1 MKTTVKIFSVIF
13 FSLIC
18 VCSFSQTKEQL
29 EQQRKKLIKE
39 IEETNKFL
47 QKTAKNK
54 QTTLKD
60 LKAITSQ
67 VDSRKKLITTISS
80 ELKAS
85 DKKIA
90 DNNKKIDSL
99 HKNLVNLNRQFAE
112 LQRYTYLRELS
123 SNKLSYLLSSE
134 NINTFFLRWRYIKQF
149 EAFSDN
155 KKQEIVRL
163 AKEIENSTLEI
174 TKIKNE
180 KGVLLNQ
187 EKKEAVVLEQE
198 KAKKDKMLKDISTK
212 ETILKSDLQKQKKER
227 EKLNAAI
234 EKVIAEQLRMVREKS
249 EVASKK
255 SGSGKEKSFDVE
267 TEKLSNEFAKNK
279 NKLPWP
285 VSSGFVSSKFG
296 IHKDDVLKGIEVN
309 NNGIDISGKGSKDVR
324 AVFGGKVEGA
334 VKIPGSTK
342 YMVVVSHGNY
352 FTVYANLDEVSVRK
366 GSNVSIQETIGRT
379 SADKNGDSEIHFEI
393 WKEKTKLN
401 PESWLK

>member
-1 MKTTVKIFSVIF
+1 MHAQS
-13 FSLIC
+13 
-18 VCSFSQTKEQL
+18 KEQL

-47 QKTAKNK
+47 QKTTKNK

-60 LKAITSQ
+60 LKAISSQ
-67 VDSRKKLITTISS
+67 VDSRKKLINTIAS

-85 DKKIA
+85 DKKIIE
-90 DNNKKIDSL
+90 NNRRIDSL
-99 HKNLVNLNRQFAE
+99 NKNLVSLNKQFAE
-112 LQRYTYLRELS
+112 LQRYTYLRALS
-123 SNKLSYLLSSE
+123 SNKLSYLLSSD
-134 NINTFFLRWRYIKQF
+134 NINVFFLRWRYIKQF

-155 KKQEIVRL
+155 KKQEIINL
-163 AKEIENSTLEI
+163 SKQIESSNQEIN
-174 TKIKNE
+174 KIKVE

-187 EKKEAVVLEQE
+187 EKKEATVLEQE

-212 ETILKSDLQKQKKER
+212 ETILKADLQKQKRER

-234 EKVIAEQLRMVREKS
+234 EKVIADQLRMAREKS
-249 EVASKK
+249 EVSAGKTTK
-255 SGSGKEKSFDVE
+255 GKEKSFDVE

-285 VSSGFVSSKFG
+285 VSSGFVSAKFG

-309 NNGIDISGKGSKDVR
+309 NNGIDISGKGSKEVR
-324 AVFGGKVEGA
+324 AVFSGKVEGA

-352 FTVYANLDEVSVRK
+352 FTVYANLDEVGVRK
-366 GSNVSIQETIGRT
+366 GNNVSTQENIGRV
-379 SADKNGDSEIHFEI
+379 SADENGDSEIHFEI